1 MFHNHSS
8 DVTTFNSAQF
18 GDLRNNQTESGSIW
32 FCLSD
37 VANTLGLEQVSR
49 LKSRLNERGVTT
61 IKAPTYN
68 QHGALVMQDLNFI
81 DEPNLYR
88 CIFQSRKAEAEQFQN
103 WIFEEV
109 LPSIRKN
116 GGYIATT
123 QEDTPELIM
132 ARALQ
137 VAQATITK
145 HEQMLE
151 QANERISIQ
160 DNQIQKLQPKADF
173 ADAAF
178 KAEGNV
184 DIGQAAKILG
194 LPFGRNT
201 LFKKL
206 REKGVFFGSSNDPK
220 QRFIDSCHFKLTDLT
235 PIKREIL
242 TDLIVM
248 KCICTQKGLA
258 YINMLFGGS
267 FSKPTLTTIK

>member
-1 MFHNHSS
+1 MLHNQST

-18 GDLRNNQTESGSIW
+18 GDLRTHQTESGSIW

-206 REKGVFFGSSNDPK
+206 REKGVFFGSRNEPK
-220 QRFIDSCHFKLTDLT
+220 QRFIDAGYFKLTELP
-235 PIKREIL
+235 PIKRENH